1 MRTSMKSVAMLDQLI
16 KYFVYETKGN
26 ITKTQLVK
34 FIYLADLYAVK
45 WTGQQLT
52 DLDWCYYHYGPWN
65 EEIDKALTQM
75 DGVEVFQESVG
86 NATLIKPISL
96 EKIGKDLDFSV
107 GLRLM
112 LNNIK
117 REWAG
122 SKKLQPLL
130 DYVYSTAP
138 MAEVKKDNHDPE
150 AKIRLDLNKER
161 EKLLCELEV

>member
-1 MRTSMKSVAMLDQLI
+1 MLVDQLI
-16 KYFVYETKGN
+16 KYFVYETKGH

-45 WTGQQLT
+45 WTGKQLT

-65 EEIDKALTQM
+65 EEIDRALARMEGVDIFQKQM
-75 DGVEVFQESVG
+75 NE
-86 NATLIKPISL
+86 ATLIEPVSL
-96 EKIGKDLDFSV
+96 EKIGKDLDFPM
-107 GLRLM
+107 GLRLI

-122 SKKLQPLL
+122 SKKIQPLL

-138 MAEVKKDNHDPE
+138 MTEVKKDNPDPE
-150 AKIRLDLNKER
+150 AKVRLDLKKER
-161 EKLLCELEV
+161 EKLLCELGV